1 MLQDDKAEWIVI
13 EGKEYL
19 IIPKEMI
26 EQITDK
32 VQGVKVIET
41 KPVWKWGA
49 SMFKFIRKSTE
60 TALSLLQYI
69 ADDLRKA
76 RVDIQLANDKL
87 KGIVEELKKLQQE
100 NILPSDKEETQSV
113 IDNAFRLKNGLYS
126 FKKVLHKDGE

>member
-41 KPVWKWGA
+41 KPVWK
-49 SMFKFIRKSTE
+49 
-60 TALSLLQYI
+60 
-69 ADDLRKA
+69 
-76 RVDIQLANDKL
+76 
-87 KGIVEELKKLQQE
+87 
-100 NILPSDKEETQSV
+100 
-113 IDNAFRLKNGLYS
+113 
-126 FKKVLHKDGE
+126 